1 MRRENRLGY
10 LFILLAIVPMLI
22 IGCKKKTD
30 DEQKTVISVKGSDTM
45 VNLSQ
50 KWAEEY
56 MKLHPEVS
64 IQVNGGGSG
73 TGIAALL
80 NKTTEIANA
89 SREVKPSEVEDAKS
103 KGVSPFV
110 YNVALDGIAVIV
122 NPKSDVDSL
131 TIQQVSD
138 IFSGKITN
146 WIQVGGANMS
156 ITLYGRENS
165 SGTYEFFKEHVLGK
179 VDGKQVDY
187 SPSTQV
193 LQGTSALG
201 EAVARDIKGIGYGG
215 VGYFAERN
223 DVKILHVKKDENSHN
238 AFNIEWLIV
247 KKGFEHHGLGS
258 HLIIETEA
266 LIRGKGGRHLYLET
280 SSARH
285 NQKVKDFYEHLGF
298 KEVGKLPDY
307 FDHPKKNYK
316 KLEDAIIYHK
326 SI

>member
-10 LFILLAIVPMLI
+10 LFILLAVIPMLI

-30 DEQKTVISVKGSDTM
+30 DVEKTVITVKGSDTM

-89 SREVKPSEVEDAKS
+89 SREVKSSEVEDAKS
-103 KGVSPFV
+103 KGVTPFV

-146 WIQVGGANMS
+146 WKKVGGADLP

-201 EAVARDIKGIGYGG
+201 EAVARDVKGIGYGG

-223 DVKILHVKKDENSHN
+223 DVKILHIKKDENSPAYSPSEN
-238 AFNIEWLIV
+238 NKVNYELIWS
-247 KKGFEHHGLGS
+247 GDYSISRYLYCYTNG
-258 HLIIETEA
+258 EA
-266 LIRGKGGRHLYLET
+266 TGKLKDFMDFILSPEG
-280 SSARH
+280 
-285 NQKVKDFYEHLGF
+285 QKVVETMEYIP
-298 KEVGKLPDY
+298 LPS
-307 FDHPKKNYK
+307 K
-316 KLEDAIIYHK
+316 
-326 SI
+326 

>member
-10 LFILLAIVPMLI
+10 LFILLVIIPMLI
-22 IGCKKKTD
+22 IGCKRNTD
-30 DEQKTVISVKGSDTM
+30 KVEQTVITIKGSDTM

-64 IQVNGGGSG
+64 LQVTGGGSG
-73 TGIAALL
+73 TGIASLL

-89 SREVKPSEVEDAKS
+89 SREIKSSELEDAKT
-103 KGVSPFV
+103 KGVNPFV
-110 YNVALDGIAVIV
+110 YKVALDGIAVIV
-122 NPKSDVDSL
+122 HPGSKIDNLSIKQL
-131 TIQQVSD
+131 SD

-146 WIQVGGANMS
+146 WKQVGGANLP

-193 LQGTSALG
+193 LQGTAALG
-201 EAVARDIKGIGYGG
+201 EAVARDVKGIGYGG

-223 DVKILHVKKDENSHN
+223 DVKILHIKKDENSPAITPSEN
-238 AFNIEWLIV
+238 NRVNYDAIWSGDYSISRYLYCYTN
-247 KKGFEHHGLGS
+247 G
-258 HLIIETEA
+258 EA
-266 LIRGKGGRHLYLET
+266 TGKL
-280 SSARH
+280 
-285 NQKVKDFYEHLGF
+285 KDFMDYIVSPEGQDIVRSM
-298 KEVGKLPDY
+298 EYIPLPV
-307 FDHPKKNYK
+307 K
-316 KLEDAIIYHK
+316 
-326 SI
+326 